1 LESNYSF
8 FSQIF
13 VLIFQL
19 FGSWLLQPK
28 IAAVTVVKEE
38 EKKQKLQLQL
48 QFSRSEQPEF
58 LCSRSF
64 LLSQFYSF
72 GKLESNYSF
81 FSPIFVLIFQLFGSS
96 SCYSS

>member
-8 FSQIF
+8 FSPIF

-38 EKKQKLQLQL
+38 EKKAKAATAAAVQQK
-48 QFSRSEQPEF
+48 RTA
-58 LCSRSF
+58 
-64 LLSQFYSF
+64 
-72 GKLESNYSF
+72 
-81 FSPIFVLIFQLFGSS
+81 
-96 SCYSS
+96 